1 MRYLLFVFRDLYPKG
16 GAEDLA
22 GMAMSMG
29 EAIAQFTQGDFS
41 EIGDL
46 YQIRANIYDIVGGE
60 IVAHYSDFE
69 WFTPEEYREYKEEY

>member
-1 MRYLLFVFRDLYPKG
+1 MYLLFVFRDFYPKG

-22 GMAMSMG
+22 GMAMSKG

-46 YQIRANIYDIVGGE
+46 YQIRANIYDIVGGK

-69 WFTPEEYREYKEEY
+69 WFTPEEYREYIEEY